1 MENWEVFVVGNDE
14 EAVAKITELEVR
26 GYKKENISI
35 LAKSDQEDEIE
46 EIIELTDVE
55 RERPV
60 NEAAFGVISG
70 ILQSLSGAIV
80 IPQVYNPKYGA
91 LYAAGPFAKWFSNT
105 SDKSV
110 KRLLADFDLTDAQI
124 DEFVRAIHSGEIL
137 ILAR

>member
-14 EAVAKITELEVR
+14 EAVAKIIELEVR
-26 GYKKENISI
+26 GYRKENISI

-46 EIIELTDVE
+46 EIIESTDVE

-124 DEFVRAIHSGEIL
+124 DEFVRALHSGEIL

>member
-35 LAKSDQEDEIE
+35 LAKSDQDDEIE
-46 EIIELTDVE
+46 EIIESTDVE

>member
-1 MENWEVFVVGNDE
+1 MENWEVFVVGNDD

-35 LAKSDQEDEIE
+35 LAKSDQEDEID
-46 EIIELTDVE
+46 EIIESTNVE

-60 NEAAFGVISG
+60 NEKAFGVISG
-70 ILQSLSGAIV
+70 ILQSLSGAIM

-110 KRLLADFDLTDAQI
+110 KRLLADFDLDDAQI
-124 DEFVRAIHSGEIL
+124 DAFVRALHSGEIL

>member
-46 EIIELTDVE
+46 EIIESTDVE

-124 DEFVRAIHSGEIL
+124 DEFVRALHSGEIL

>member
-46 EIIELTDVE
+46 EIIESTDVE

>member
-46 EIIELTDVE
+46 EIIESTDVE

-91 LYAAGPFAKWFSNT
+91 LYVAGPFAKWFSNT

>member
-46 EIIELTDVE
+46 EIIESTDVE

-110 KRLLADFDLTDAQI
+110 KRLLADFDLTDTQI

>member
-1 MENWEVFVVGNDE
+1 MDNWEVFIAGNE
-14 EAVAKITELEVR
+14 TEAVDKITELEVR

-35 LAKSDQEDEIE
+35 LAKSDQEE
-46 EIIELTDVE
+46 EVKDIIESTNVE
-55 RERPV
+55 EEHPV
-60 NEAAFGVISG
+60 NEEAFGVISG
-70 ILQSLSGAIV
+70 ILQSLSGGLM

-110 KRLLADFDLTDAQI
+110 KRLLTDFDLNDAQI
-124 DEFVRAIHSGEIL
+124 DEFVRALHSGQIL